1 MGQCNQHTVLKP
13 AVFLY
18 SVALKIN
25 GKNMNSESQ
34 PRVSILT
41 PVYNGAEHLAEC
53 IESVLRQTHTNW
65 DYTIVN
71 NCSEDESLA
80 IAQKYAVKDPRI
92 RVIDNERFLRIIENH
107 NHTIRQISPESK
119 YCKFVFADDWLY
131 PTCIEEMVRVAEEN
145 PTVGLVGAFTMD
157 GRAVLT
163 TSPISRSAVWKGP
176 LHPTYLVPGRE
187 MCRTELLG
195 NGGYGCVLG
204 STCFG
209 TMTSLLLRSDLIR
222 KRSVFFNEPHL
233 HADHEAC
240 FEVLEESDFGF
251 CQQVLSYTRLRQES
265 TSSFAERFDVII
277 LGKFALLL
285 KYGQV
290 FLDETER
297 RRRLTKIR
305 REYYRALARNVLR
318 LRSDGYWK
326 YHKETLKVYSYQV
339 NSHLVAISVLR
350 DLVGQL
356 WHPLNAF
363 RRAGHWWSQ
372 AAKRIFGDPRLNTQ
386 RTP

>member
-1 MGQCNQHTVLKP
+1 
-13 AVFLY
+13 
-18 SVALKIN
+18 
-25 GKNMNSESQ
+25 MNSESQ

-107 NHTIRQISPESK
+107 NHTIRQISPESR

-145 PTVGLVGAFTMD
+145 PTVGLVGAFTTD
-157 GRAVLT
+157 GRAVPT

-176 LHPTYLVPGRE
+176 LHPTCLVPGRE

-195 NGGYGCVLG
+195 NGAHGCVLG
-204 STCFG
+204 TTCFG

-222 KRSVFFNEPHL
+222 KRSLFFNEPHL

-251 CQQVLSYTRLRQES
+251 CQQILSYTRLRQKS

-297 RRRLTKIR
+297 RRRLTEIR

-326 YHKETLKVYSYQV
+326 YHKGTLKVYAYQV
-339 NSHLVAISVLR
+339 NPYLVAMSALR
-350 DLVGQL
+350 DLLAQL
-356 WHPLNAF
+356 LHPFNAF
-363 RRAGHWWSQ
+363 RRARHWWSQ
-372 AAKRIFGDPRLNTQ
+372 AAKKSFGDPRLDTQ
-386 RTP
+386 RAP

>member
-1 MGQCNQHTVLKP
+1 MKTEL
-13 AVFLY
+13 
-18 SVALKIN
+18 
-25 GKNMNSESQ
+25 Q
-34 PRVSILT
+34 PLVSMLT

-71 NCSEDESLA
+71 NCSTDESLA
-80 IAQKYAVKDPRI
+80 IAQKYAAKNPRI

-107 NHTIRQISPESK
+107 NHTIRQISPEAK

-131 PTCIEEMVRVAEEN
+131 PACVEEMVYVAEEN

-195 NGGYGCVLG
+195 NGGYVL
-204 STCFG
+204 G

-240 FEVLEESDFGF
+240 FEVLKESDFGF

-305 REYYRALARNVLR
+305 REYYRVLAHNVLR
-318 LRSDGYWK
+318 LRSEGYWK
-326 YHKETLKVYSYQV
+326 YHKTTLAAFGYRLDPFLLATALVSDVATQLLHPV
-339 NSHLVAISVLR
+339 NAM
-350 DLVGQL
+350 
-356 WHPLNAF
+356 
-363 RRAGHWWSQ
+363 RRTCHWWARAVKRAFSGRRLRSQ
-372 AAKRIFGDPRLNTQ
+372 PAP
-386 RTP
+386 